1 MAPAIKIDPL
11 SPGREQ
17 IIRYGEAVLLL
28 NCGDGLAAR
37 WQAAGL
43 PAAGPTAVLFT
54 DGGVDCI
61 GGLYSFLAAM
71 RDARRHQPL
80 TLLHNLT
87 DERVG
92 YLVGAFLQGEGAD
105 YDISLDA
112 DLPGRS
118 NTIGPFLVEMRAA
131 PMGVGFRVKAGGE
144 TIELRSG
151 YDA

>member
-1 MAPAIKIDPL
+1 MKIEGLP
-11 SPGREQ
+11 SGREQ
-17 IIRYGEAVLLL
+17 IIRYGEATLLL
-28 NCGDGLAAR
+28 NCGDGLSAR
-37 WQAAGL
+37 WLAAGL
-43 PAAGPTAVLFT
+43 PAAGPLAVLFT
-54 DGGVDCI
+54 DGGADCI

-71 RDARRHQPL
+71 REGRRHQPL

-118 NTIGPFLVEMRAA
+118 NRIGPFLVEMRTA